1 MNLFKPPQG
10 PPGDPRFQIFNIT
23 DADGASVPV
32 PMSLVDFDREHAV
45 NISINYGSQIGAS
58 LTMLIVM
65 LVMSPSA
72 KLRRAYTALQA
83 AALAVNV
90 VRMVLLSLFWPS
102 EWMSMFALYTGDY
115 RFVSRGEYALSVSM
129 NVSSLLVTL
138 LVEACLIMQAWTMV
152 NLWHDLWKW
161 AAAAASAAVSLTTV
175 GFRFAFCVVQSQA
188 VLNATSAVRTEW
200 VAHVTII
207 TGATSIFWYCALFNM
222 QLIAHLVKNRSF
234 LPTAS
239 GLSPMEALV
248 FSNGILMAVPGRLC
262 LSLPSLHPLFA
273 HASGMVVPSLTPPR
287 HIVVF
292 AGLQWLN
299 SAKFEA
305 GSLMYT
311 SVAVILPLGTLV
323 AHRLTAMRSSNLSD
337 GVGSGWN
344 SKPSA
349 IHSSITSSNP
359 RSRLVTRVEAPMD
372 GHSYEDLEL
381 NDHGHGAGKTGGV
394 RVYRDVDQTVEHSPR
409 QLS

>member
-248 FSNGILMAVPGRLC
+248 FSNGILMAVP
-262 LSLPSLHPLFA
+262 
-273 HASGMVVPSLTPPR
+273 
-287 HIVVF
+287 VVF

-337 GVGSGWN
+337 GVGSAWN